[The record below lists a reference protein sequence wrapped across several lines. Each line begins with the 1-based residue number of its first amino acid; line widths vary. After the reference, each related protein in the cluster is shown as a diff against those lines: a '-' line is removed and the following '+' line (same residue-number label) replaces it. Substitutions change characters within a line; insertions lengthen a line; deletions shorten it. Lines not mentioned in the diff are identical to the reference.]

1 MQWTVPSSW
10 ASELT
15 VGYHTSLSVCCHPEE
30 KKPVGEQCVH
40 PPFCQKD
47 YTDARGWCMWTAGWH
62 RYKDWQQEPVDFM
75 WANTASSLG
84 TVTLRTVQGTSHGV
98 WRLLPPKV
106 IKNLH
111 SAGWKHW
118 KAKRKLASCIHT
130 HEMLQ
135 HYGRQLHKHA
145 TVLASKGT
153 WCHVSNNAHC
163 FSESPQDTPLLKII
177 SCITLNCFSVP
188 ISYTVDSSGLAV
200 FI

>member
-1 MQWTVPSSW
+1 MCNEPCLLAGTLSW
-10 ASELT
+10 LWAITPASVYAVT
-15 VGYHTSLSVCCHPEE
+15 PKK
-30 KKPVGEQCVH
+30 KKPVGEHCVH

-47 YTDARGWCMWTAGWH
+47 YTDARGCCMWTAGWH

-84 TVTLRTVQGTSHGV
+84 TVTLSTVQGTSPHGV

-106 IKNLH
+106 IKNL
-111 SAGWKHW
+111 
-118 KAKRKLASCIHT
+118 
-130 HEMLQ
+130 
-135 HYGRQLHKHA
+135 
-145 TVLASKGT
+145 
-153 WCHVSNNAHC
+153 